1 MHFLYEATVTPSCS
15 SPFCWWGT
23 LALHCAVM
31 QRTTS
36 SCVHF
41 ILLWKSRDLITYEI
55 DTVQKDGRILLGI
68 KVHMKEGSVQLC
80 AFGLVVDYQ
89 RQAGKLF
96 CFEAN
101 KRSAIEGPLLQQ
113 IHSQGSTKGSKQ
125 CKCLHR
131 CYCPF
136 SMLFLHTSEHKACKT
151 CVYVVEK
158 WAIIWSW

>member
-31 QRTTS
+31 QTTTS

-68 KVHMKEGSVQLC
+68 KVHKKEGSVQLC

-89 RQAGKLF
+89 DRQVNFFVLRQTNDRRLRGRCCSRYIAKVLQKAENNVNAYIAATAPLA
-96 CFEAN
+96 CF
-101 KRSAIEGPLLQQ
+101 
-113 IHSQGSTKGSKQ
+113 
-125 CKCLHR
+125 
-131 CYCPF
+131 
-136 SMLFLHTSEHKACKT
+136 FLHTSEHKACKT
-151 CVYVVEK
+151 CVYVAEK